1 MERQKE
7 SDIREAGEGRAT
19 PVLKSVR
26 RGRGEVPLSDQAY
39 QILEEKIV
47 TNEFSPGKVL
57 SEGLLATQLGMGRT
71 PVREA
76 LQRLANEGLV
86 QILPQRGILVSDL
99 TVDDYLKLMEA
110 RRPLERLIAELAAVR
125 ASQKQNFTISKQASQ
140 FRQAQQSGN
149 ERLFMKV
156 DHEFNHSLIEAADNN
171 YVSRMVGLLHGQ
183 SRRFYF
189 KHHAVTDF
197 SETARLHADLAEAV
211 ANRREDNAI
220 VAADRLIDFN
230 VRLANRVLNRR

>member
-183 SRRFYF
+183 SRRFY
-189 KHHAVTDF
+189 
-197 SETARLHADLAEAV
+197 
-211 ANRREDNAI
+211 
-220 VAADRLIDFN
+220 
-230 VRLANRVLNRR
+230 

>member
-1 MERQKE
+1 MESNAPKQADNGQ
-7 SDIREAGEGRAT
+7 SPAAAT
-19 PVLKSVR
+19 SARRR
-26 RGRGEVPLSDQAY
+26 RGEIPLSDQAY

-47 TNEFSPGKVL
+47 TNEFSPGKIL
-57 SEGLLATQLGMGRT
+57 SESALALQLGMGRT

-76 LQRLANEGLV
+76 LQRLGSEGLL

-110 RRPLERLIAELAAVR
+110 RRPLERLIAELSSVR
-125 ASQKQNFTISKQASQ
+125 ASQKQNAAISAQAVQ
-140 FRQAQQSGN
+140 FRQVQQDGN

-156 DHEFNHSLIEAADNN
+156 DHDFNNTLIEAADNT
-171 YVSRMVGLLHGQ
+171 YVSRMLGLLHGQ

-189 KHHAVTDF
+189 RHHALTDF

-211 ANRREDNAI
+211 ANRRKDSAVI
-220 VAADRLIDFN
+220 AADRLIDFN
-230 VRLANRVLNRR
+230 VQLAGRVLDRR